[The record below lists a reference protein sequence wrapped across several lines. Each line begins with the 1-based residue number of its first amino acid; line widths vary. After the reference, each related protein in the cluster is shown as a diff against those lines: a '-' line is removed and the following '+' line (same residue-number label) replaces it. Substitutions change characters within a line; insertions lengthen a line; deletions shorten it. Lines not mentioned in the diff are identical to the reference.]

1 MIYKV
6 IIKYQ
11 YFYGLNKKTNQI
23 RKIKYRHSKKSNL
36 KRAANMKHPF
46 VFKAEKSVE
55 AILYIGQNVKQ
66 PTFHHIS
73 KIMYF
78 ADKKHLEKYG
88 RFICGDT
95 YVAMKHGPVPSG
107 IYDILKIVRDN
118 GFAPLAEINAAKK
131 AFIVDN
137 FLVKPLRF
145 ARQDYFSESDL
156 ECLNNAIKQYGILS
170 FNQLTDLSH
179 DRAWQMTDEND
190 YIDIE
195 QIVATLDADY
205 LLDYLR
211 DPFPE

>member
-1 MIYKV
+1 
-6 IIKYQ
+6 
-11 YFYGLNKKTNQI
+11 
-23 RKIKYRHSKKSNL
+23 
-36 KRAANMKHPF
+36 MKHPF

-66 PTFHHIS
+66 ATFHHIS

-107 IYDILKIVRDN
+107 TYDILKIVRDN
-118 GFAPLAEINAAKK
+118 GFAPLIEINAAKK

-156 ECLNNAIKQYGILS
+156 ECLDNAIKQYGILS
-170 FNQLTDLSH
+170 FKQLTDLSH

-195 QIVATLDADY
+195 QIVTTLDADY